1 MKVVIIGAGGVRT
14 PQLANALLNS
24 KDIPIKELA
33 LFDIDQFR
41 LESMNRVFLEQIQ
54 KQTDKKEVGIYHTID
69 IQKAVCNAD
78 FILFTI
84 RVGQISARIKDE
96 QVPLRYG
103 VVGQETTGPGGFA
116 MAMRTIPVMYNYLDV
131 IKKHAPK
138 AWVLNLTNPA
148 GLITQALID
157 RGYDKVVGICDSPSG
172 LTKDIANAVGVNEDE
187 LWFEYFGLNHLGWIK
202 SIIHRGE
209 DIFEDVINNDQA
221 LKRHGQIVMEPEFI
235 RTIGIIPNEYLL
247 FYYLN
252 QAVIKN
258 VKDNGL
264 SRAQL
269 IELLN
274 HRLFSE
280 LQNEKNKGKYSS
292 LEIYKRYIEAR
303 HGSYMKLETK
313 DLNPADIVEQLWNK
327 ASSSDVEVEDEGYS
341 AIALAVLE
349 AISGGKPKILRLNV
363 RNDGA
368 ISFLKDEDVVEISV
382 YVDRNG
388 VHPFSLKGE
397 IAEHCRGLLQ
407 VVKSY
412 ERLTIK
418 AVKENS
424 YSAALLALIAHP
436 LVPDAKIA
444 KLILDDFIIEHGDY
458 FPQLN

>member
-54 KQTDKKEVGIYHTID
+54 KQTDKKEVEIYHTLD

-84 RVGQISARIKDE
+84 RVGQTSARIKDE

-116 MAMRTIPVMYNYLDV
+116 MAMRTIPVMYNYLDI

-172 LTKDIANAVGVNEDE
+172 LTKDIANAVGINEDE

-235 RTIGIIPNEYLL
+235 RSIGIIPNEYLL

-327 ASSSDVEVEDEGYS
+327 ASSPDVEVEDEGYS

-349 AISGGKPKILRLNV
+349 AISGGKPKILKLNV

-368 ISFLKDEDVVEISV
+368 ISFLKDQDVVEISV

-444 KLILDDFIIEHGDY
+444 KLILDDFIVEHGDY

>member
-54 KQTDKKEVGIYHTID
+54 KQTDKKEVEIYHTLD

-78 FILFTI
+78 FILLTI

-116 MAMRTIPVMYNYLDV
+116 MAMRTIPVMYNYLDI

-172 LTKDIANAVGVNEDE
+172 LTKDIANAVGIKEDE

-221 LKRHGQIVMEPEFI
+221 LKRHGQIVMEPELI
-235 RTIGIIPNEYLL
+235 RSIGIIPNEYLL

-327 ASSSDVEVEDEGYS
+327 ASSPDVEVEDEGYS

-368 ISFLKDEDVVEISV
+368 ISFLKDQDVVEISV

-444 KLILDDFIIEHGDY
+444 KLILDDFIVEHGDY
-458 FPQLN
+458 FPQLA